1 LNGQGA
7 GTTEAASEQRAL
19 AVLRMVLGAMFVWVF
34 FENLGKGAYSPSGYK
49 GVIDYYLKNGHAPA
63 AWKAIMS
70 TMAANARI
78 VAPLQAL
85 TELGFGVLLITGTAT
100 RIVAVAAGGFLF
112 SLWLSEFG
120 SSWFWELAT
129 PVVLAFCLAW
139 ARAGRTW
146 GVDALIARRNPAWRL
161 G

>member
-1 LNGQGA
+1 
-7 GTTEAASEQRAL
+7 
-19 AVLRMVLGAMFVWVF
+19 MVLGAMFVWVF

-70 TMAANARI
+70 IMAANARI

>member
-1 LNGQGA
+1 M
-7 GTTEAASEQRAL
+7 EAADTITSGREQRAL
-19 AVLRMVLGAMFVWVF
+19 AVMRIALGAMFVWVF

-112 SLWLSEFG
+112 SLWLSELG
-120 SSWFWELAT
+120 TSWFWELAT

-146 GVDALIARRNPAWRL
+146 GVDALIARRNPGWRF